1 MIPNCHPEHPARKAE
16 GLTIVQIDG
25 LVSSSLASKV
35 ERVKGWCEACP
46 GRMACRR
53 QGTWINEDGKRVFGE
68 GIFGGLTQAERKAAG
83 F

>member
-1 MIPNCHPEHPARKAE
+1 VIPNCHPSHPARKAE
-16 GLTIVQIDG
+16 GMDLPMIEA
-25 LVSSSLASKV
+25 LVYSNLASKV
-35 ERVKGWCEACP
+35 ERVKSWCESCP
-46 GRMACRR
+46 KRAECRR